1 LLGEALKKVLIEK
14 GLCQEPVKDIITAF
28 ALVALSTSSHKI
40 GCFISTSLGLGS
52 NMIKSQVL
60 GATTVSALP
69 IVSFNDLLFEQ
80 PFSIRGG
87 HSKKIETIVRRR
99 FEHEVGAQWVSYFFF
114 LGNPAFM
121 LANAFGETVLLLLGR
136 LLPAAL
142 RAFMLA

>member
-1 LLGEALKKVLIEK
+1 LLCEALKKVLIEK

-40 GCFISTSLGLGS
+40 GCFISTPLRLGS
-52 NMIKSQVL
+52 NMIKSQVF

-99 FEHEVGAQWVSYFFF
+99 FEHEVGAQWVF
-114 LGNPAFM
+114 
-121 LANAFGETVLLLLGR
+121 LLLLFGESCFHVSIR
-136 LLPAAL
+136 LWRDGAL
-142 RAFMLA
+142 TFWTTGA